1 MRRRHRRSW
10 WAAPAAL
17 ICASACAQILG
28 SDGKLLT
35 PAPAPDAGPPAACG
49 NGELRCDG
57 VALQILHRVA
67 LVAEK
72 KNHHPDIHNSWS
84 AVTLDLSSHDAG
96 GVTQRDVDLAAA
108 IDDLTD

>member
-1 MRRRHRRSW
+1 MARALSDDQVTTALEALPRWRLEHGALRREYTFADFSE
-10 WAAPAAL
+10 AFAF
-17 ICASACAQILG
+17 
-28 SDGKLLT
+28 LT
-35 PAPAPDAGPPAACG
+35 
-49 NGELRCDG
+49 
-57 VALQILHRVA
+57 RVA